1 MNRVAVPDDNGVTR
15 VTDLDDS
22 GIADLDTPED
32 SDGKANKPSKK
43 FYGIKTDTGEILTFT
58 VKIVKILTP
67 KKLR

>member
-15 VTDLDDS
+15 V
-22 GIADLDTPED
+22 ADLDTPED

-43 FYGIKTDTGEILTFT
+43 FYGIKTDPGEILTFT

-67 KKLR
+67 KKLQ